1 MIFNINSIAAAAV
14 IAAVIAAAITTD
26 GGPNSIIVRGCPRRW
41 SLLVSQ

>member
-1 MIFNINSIAAAAV
+1 MIFHINSIAA
-14 IAAVIAAAITTD
+14 AAVIAAAITTD